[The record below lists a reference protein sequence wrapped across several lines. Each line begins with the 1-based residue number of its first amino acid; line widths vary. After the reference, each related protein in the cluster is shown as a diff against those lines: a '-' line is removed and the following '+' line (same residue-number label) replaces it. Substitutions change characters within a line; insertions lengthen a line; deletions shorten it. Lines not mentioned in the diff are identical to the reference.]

1 MRKAELEKLY
11 YRREKEDMRS
21 KYIVKCLC
29 QIPLLPIDRIDEG
42 VRVILQLVEETFS
55 GDVKNKNRWKHFI
68 KSYFQ
73 KQWGKTV
80 KKKVFCV
87 FNETDRTNNFSE
99 TNNHLTA
106 TLISE
111 KPTPYEFL
119 RKFMFLI

>member
-1 MRKAELEKLY
+1 MRKAKSKKLY
-11 YRREKEDMRS
+11 DPREKEDLRS
-21 KYIVKCLC
+21 KYIVRCLN

-42 VRVILQLVEETFS
+42 VRVVLKLVEETFF
-55 GDVKNKNRWKHFI
+55 DDAKLRNRWKHFI
-68 KSYFQ
+68 KTYFV

-99 TNNHLTA
+99 SNNHITT
-106 TLISE
+106 TLMSE

-119 RKFMFLI
+119 RKFLFF